1 MQDSTL
7 SRVRATVYSILS
19 SFSIYAREGEKYM
32 ACLIVWGST
41 GQTIYI
47 SGRPSSSSSS
57 ETIQNDELECKRA
70 NTHTHTC
77 RERER
82 EETSETLS
90 PHPYIEQHPAHL
102 ETNIEIV
109 KCWKVRPTYRVVKFC
124 PSFVSLST
132 RGCFGSCLN
141 FNRFIHIQS
150 CWVNSYQFI
159 QVHIISFFLADR
171 LYVTKLKYIG

>member
-1 MQDSTL
+1 MQDTL
-7 SRVRATVYSILS
+7 SRVRATVYSIVS

-32 ACLIVWGST
+32 ACLIVWGSA

-70 NTHTHTC
+70 NTHTHMQ
-77 RERER
+77 R
-82 EETSETLS
+82 ETSETLFH
-90 PHPYIEQHPAHL
+90 HPYIEHPAHL

-159 QVHIISFFLADR
+159 QVNIISFYLAGH
-171 LYVTKLKYIG
+171 LYVTKLEYIG